1 MNWGD
6 KMQYNGK
13 EYKVLNEEQKGKIL
27 YLAMQE
33 MEQVKTEVD
42 VKYKLSERSL
52 KNLEHIHPDLV
63 KVIKEA
69 IKNSPVDFTITDGLR
84 TTAEQQALYAKG
96 RTVAGTRVTQK
107 NGTTNKSNHQAK
119 GDGLGY
125 AVDLY
130 SFYDGK
136 VQVDDDKKLKVIA
149 EHIKAVAK
157 DLKINIEWGGD
168 WKTFK
173 DYPHFEL
180 KK

>member
-1 MNWGD
+1 ML
-6 KMQYNGK
+6 YNGK
-13 EYKVLNEEQKGKIL
+13 EYIVLNEETKGKIF
-27 YLAMQE
+27 YLALQE
-33 MEQVKTEVD
+33 IEQVKIETD
-42 VKYKLSERSL
+42 AKYKLSERSL
-52 KNLEHIHPDLV
+52 KNLELIHPDLT

-69 IKNSPVDFTITDGLR
+69 IKNSPHDFTITDGQR
-84 TTAEQQALYAKG
+84 TTEEQKALYAKG
-96 RTVAGTRVTQK
+96 RTAPGKIVTQK

>member
-1 MNWGD
+1 
-6 KMQYNGK
+6 MQYNGK

-69 IKNSPVDFTITDGLR
+69 IKNSPHDFTVTGGQR
-84 TTAEQQALYAKG
+84 TIEEQKALYAKG
-96 RTVAGTRVTQK
+96 RTAPGKIVTQK

-119 GDGLGY
+119 SDGLGY
-125 AVDLY
+125 AIDLY

-136 VQVDDDKKLKVIA
+136 VQVNDDKSLKVIA
-149 EHIKAVAK
+149 THIKAVAK
-157 DLKINIEWGGD
+157 SLGINIEWGGD
-168 WKTFK
+168 WKSII
-173 DYPHFEL
+173 DYPHFQI

>member
-1 MNWGD
+1 
-6 KMQYNGK
+6 MQYNGK

-33 MEQVKTEVD
+33 IEQVKTEVD

-84 TTAEQQALYAKG
+84 TTAEQQVLYAKG
-96 RTVAGTRVTQK
+96 RTVAGTRVT
-107 NGTTNKSNHQAK
+107 NADGLRSKSNHQAK
-119 GDGLGY
+119 SDGYGY

-130 SFYDGK
+130 PYHSGS
-136 VQVDDDKKLKVIA
+136 VQVNDDKSLKVIA
-149 EHIKAVAK
+149 THIKAVAK
-157 DLKINIEWGGD
+157 SLGINIEWGGD